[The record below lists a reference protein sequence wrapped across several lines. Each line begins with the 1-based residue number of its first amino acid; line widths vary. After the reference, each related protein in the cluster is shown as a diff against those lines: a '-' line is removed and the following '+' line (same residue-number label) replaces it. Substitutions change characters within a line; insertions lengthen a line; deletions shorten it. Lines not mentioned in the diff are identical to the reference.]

1 MGLLDRFSKKEK
13 DIKEEKKELNNE
25 ESTILEESN
34 YMLSSVK
41 KDDVENNSY
50 VALISDLSVI
60 NNEFNEYAK
69 AFSNN
74 KSNNKNELYQINNF
88 TGASSIIDF
97 FNDPKN
103 KSKVKDLKKLGFNPA
118 TIMITIALCEVEK
131 DVNEIKDIS
140 KSILNFLENEKQSE
154 IKGDIKTL
162 DRVIIDYKYNFD
174 DEKFIENNYNQML
187 DIKRDA
193 MHNIDLYQSQIND
206 LIKKSG
212 IIMTNKTISDNQNE
226 LEKCFSYYRLSLYV
240 YCFAS
245 FMEIMLHENY
255 KKDYLL
261 SRKEELESLSLE
273 YIEKYNKASE
283 FVKKEANKSV
293 EGNILSGI
301 GHAGKAIGDIAEKV
315 QIIKDK
321 KIDTWFNKNG
331 EELKNKGKDMIDE
344 FSSKFEEMSNP
355 NIKLFIDKID
365 MINAIYND
373 TKNIYFDK
381 EKVYLE
387 MVK

>member
-13 DIKEEKKELNNE
+13 DIKEEKKEFNNE

-41 KDDVENNSY
+41 KDDVEKNSY

-162 DRVIIDYKYNFD
+162 DRVIIDYKFNFD

-212 IIMTNKTISDNQNE
+212 IIMTNKTISDNQN
-226 LEKCFSYYRLSLYV
+226 
-240 YCFAS
+240 
-245 FMEIMLHENY
+245 
-255 KKDYLL
+255 
-261 SRKEELESLSLE
+261 
-273 YIEKYNKASE
+273 
-283 FVKKEANKSV
+283 
-293 EGNILSGI
+293 
-301 GHAGKAIGDIAEKV
+301 
-315 QIIKDK
+315 
-321 KIDTWFNKNG
+321 
-331 EELKNKGKDMIDE
+331 
-344 FSSKFEEMSNP
+344 
-355 NIKLFIDKID
+355 
-365 MINAIYND
+365 
-373 TKNIYFDK
+373 
-381 EKVYLE
+381 
-387 MVK
+387 